1 MKNRIHSFKAAFN
14 GISIAFKSEWNL
26 KFHFLVAIA
35 AISLAYYVDLNS
47 VEFSIILIC
56 IGLVISIEL
65 INTSIE
71 YLCDFIRPEKHDAI
85 KKIKDIS
92 AAAVLISSIIS
103 LVIGILVFL
112 PKILEKF

>member
-14 GISIAFKSEWNL
+14 GISIAFKSEWNF
-26 KFHFLVAIA
+26 KFHLIA
-35 AISLAYYVDLNS
+35 AIVSILLAYFLNLNS
-47 VEFSIILIC
+47 VEFSIILIS
-56 IGLVISIEL
+56 IGLVISMEL

-71 YLCDFIRPEKHDAI
+71 YLCDFIHPEKHDAI

-103 LVIGILVFL
+103 VVIGILVFL
-112 PKILEKF
+112 PKILDKF